1 MLLVHT
7 VLTWRNERNNGQIS
21 QNEWNARMTK
31 EGSSQDVQSSHLQS
45 LEQGNASLQTL
56 QEAAKAQS
64 GLAGPT
70 LAGGVLPGS
79 APWPAILGLHRD
91 LHSRAPSLP
100 AAAATGHVTPWRQAL
115 PPWPKAGFSPPGGRC
130 GPTAPTRR
138 KSALLLPPSLRSPAS
153 PALSHS
159 ARYSGPAIAFLSSA
173 AHRLPVSPAPT
184 TSTRSMAAAEARS
197 VAGSRGHRVAEIVR
211 TVPWAGRLRRRGRGS
226 PQRWPRPRPPAPACT
241 GARRVSPESHRP
253 LEKDLEGTASAWASE
268 EDCSDGRKQRP
279 WMPQLGFFWSLVG
292 HFWWQKGILRPGRC
306 FGYSSSETTN
316 YMFPDVGSSVYENVE
331 NNASFSNLWRIQ
343 ILGSPGNF
351 TSLTTSTNAN
361 SCVQMDSLCTKGYNV
376 KWILPPLSYL
386 QLCPKSSQRNKKKWK
401 IGSIKTN
408 CYIKNVEPW
417 Q

>member
-79 APWPAILGLHRD
+79 APRPAILGLHWD
-91 LHSRAPSLP
+91 LHSRAPVQQP
-100 AAAATGHVTPWRQAL
+100 RVTWRHDGGRSHRGPRQD
-115 PPWPKAGFSPPGGRC
+115 FSPPSGGC
-130 GPTAPTRR
+130 GPTAPTTR
-138 KSALLLPPSLRSPAS
+138 KSALLLPPSLSSPAS
-153 PALSHS
+153 PSLSHS

-292 HFWWQKGILRPGRC
+292 HFWWQKGILRSGRC

-316 YMFPDVGSSVYENVE
+316 YMFPDVGSFVYENVE
-331 NNASFSNLWRIQ
+331 NNASFPNLWRIQ

-351 TSLTTSTNAN
+351 TSLTTSTNTN
-361 SCVQMDSLCTKGYNV
+361 SCVQMDSLAPRDIMWNGFCHHCPIFNFVLKVLNETK
-376 KWILPPLSYL
+376 
-386 QLCPKSSQRNKKKWK
+386 RNEK
-401 IGSIKTN
+401 
-408 CYIKNVEPW
+408 
-417 Q
+417 